1 MPKAFRWLAAASVPL
16 AALGVFSPS
25 LRFELMGDDYQ
36 MVQLAHEAAHR
47 PAKLLAPIGE
57 FFRPASTWT
66 LVADRAIWR
75 HNPAGFHLTNLL
87 LHLVATFLLV
97 AVARKLGLS
106 YVTSWL
112 AGLFWACS
120 PFVAEVAISVGVR
133 HEQTLLIA
141 WLLMVLAWPSK
152 AERWSRSSV
161 LLAVGAGGLAVAS
174 KETWVV
180 TPGLVLVLELLV
192 LEHHWRRAVL
202 VAAPLAGLATI
213 ATVTR
218 LLLVP
223 TFGSYYS
230 LSLRPLAKIPNIVA
244 AFFRFEELSPV
255 PQIVTWRG
263 AVGCAVLLVL
273 IAFAWRKR
281 LQPALLGVAL
291 FVLPLLPA
299 LPIPY
304 LPLRYTHIAYAGF
317 VMLIAGCA
325 QALDQL
331 PATRLRTWARLAGAT
346 ALAIVLAS
354 DVLGVRATLED
365 ADRVSKAH
373 RRLLAEATR
382 VAASLP
388 LDRAIVVLR
397 IESEN
402 PLLDVVEKP
411 RGLPQPWFQRNED
424 PYGLIDAGALFD
436 WTRRDERVRFARID
450 DWSRVSGQAGVLTA
464 HVSGGFLVPPESV
477 PDAAAAAHAWQAR
490 GVHVRVIQAEA
501 LP

>member
-16 AALGVFSPS
+16 AVLGVFSPS
-25 LRFELMGDDYQ
+25 LRLELMGDDYQ
-36 MVQLAHEAAHR
+36 MVQLAHEATYR
-47 PAKLLAPIGE
+47 PGKLVAPIGE

-75 HNPAGFHLTNLL
+75 NNPAGFHLTNLL
-87 LHLVATFLLV
+87 LHLAATLLLV

-106 YVTSWL
+106 YLTSWL

-120 PFVAEVAISVGVR
+120 PFVVEVAISISVR

-141 WLLMVLAWPSK
+141 WLLMILAWPSMG
-152 AERWSRSSV
+152 ERWSRSSV
-161 LLAVGAGGLAVAS
+161 LLAVGAGVLAVAS

-180 TPGLVLVLELLV
+180 TPGLVLVVELLV
-192 LEHHWRRAVL
+192 LEHHWQRAAL
-202 VAAPLAGLATI
+202 VAGPLAGLATI

-230 LSLRPLAKIPNIVA
+230 VSLRPLAKIPNVVA
-244 AFFRFEELSPV
+244 AFLRFEEPNPA
-255 PQIVTWRG
+255 PQTVTWRG
-263 AVGCAVLLVL
+263 AVGCAVILVL
-273 IAFAWRKR
+273 IVFAWRKHSR
-281 LQPALLGVAL
+281 PALLGLAL
-291 FVLPLLPA
+291 LVLPLLPA

-325 QALDQL
+325 QVLDQML
-331 PATRLRTWARLAGAT
+331 PIRSRILARLAGGM
-346 ALAIVLAS
+346 ALAIVLVS
-354 DVLGVRATLED
+354 DVLNVRATLED
-365 ADRVSKAH
+365 SDRVSKAH

-382 VAASLP
+382 VAANLP

-397 IESEN
+397 LESEN
-402 PLLDVVEKP
+402 PLLDVAEMP
-411 RGLPQPWFQRNED
+411 RGLAQPWFQRQED

-436 WTRRDERVRFARID
+436 WTRCDERVRFARID
-450 DWSRVSGQAGVLTA
+450 DWSRVNGRAGVLAA

-477 PDAAAAAHAWQAR
+477 PDAAATAHAWQNR